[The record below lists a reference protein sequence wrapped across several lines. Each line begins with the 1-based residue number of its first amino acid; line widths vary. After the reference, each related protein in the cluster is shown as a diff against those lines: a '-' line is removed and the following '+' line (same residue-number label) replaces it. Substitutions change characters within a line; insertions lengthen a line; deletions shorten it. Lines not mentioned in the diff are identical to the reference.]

1 MTLDG
6 RERELVEEAL
16 DNLRSID
23 GSRTRAKEALTVAL
37 LNEDERRAIEEKN
50 ARDDLRSTA

>member
-23 GSRTRAKEALTVAL
+23 GSRTRAKDALSVAL
-37 LNEDERRAIEEKN
+37 LSEEERRAIEEKN
-50 ARDDLRSTA
+50 ARDDLRSRA